1 MTSNSLELF
10 MWTAWGEFQWYE
22 KDYSWCQLL
31 LWFLIGGYFGE
42 YVGTWLLFSQFS
54 MDHQMFWF
62 CQEKSLFM
70 VLRPIYKESL
80 TFLRKIAT
88 QSKVKKQ
95 FTLLTIAFCNFL
107 NSDGKKQAKKSF
119 FAFFPLDLVD
129 VHFSSYIS
137 SKMLFFVSVRNP
149 LCLIESSCKS
159 KKVDMHLR
167 LSSKWIL
174 FL

>member
-1 MTSNSLELF
+1 MFDYFLWSKLVTLLVFGNSLWSCMRPISEAKKMTSNSLELF

-88 QSKVKKQ
+88 QLIVKKA
-95 FTLLTIAFCNFL
+95 IH
-107 NSDGKKQAKKSF
+107 
-119 FAFFPLDLVD
+119 FAD
-129 VHFSSYIS
+129 Y
-137 SKMLFFVSVRNP
+137 
-149 LCLIESSCKS
+149 C
-159 KKVDMHLR
+159 
-167 LSSKWIL
+167 IL
-174 FL
+174 